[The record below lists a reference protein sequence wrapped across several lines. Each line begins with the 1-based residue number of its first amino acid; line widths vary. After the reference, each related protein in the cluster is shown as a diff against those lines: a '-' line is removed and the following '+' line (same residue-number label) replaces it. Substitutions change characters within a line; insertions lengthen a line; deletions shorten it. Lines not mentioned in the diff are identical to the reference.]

1 MSQKLCSQYPS
12 LLLEQV
18 APGDDLAD
26 KADTLCVVLA
36 GCPSVEILSVRFLV
50 FIILE
55 APQLIHRRDMSVLVG
70 RGSLYYSV
78 DKSLW
83 YVVAGIGHNDSGS
96 LSQFLSLLD
105 TEYSMAGMVQVMIVA

>member
-26 KADTLCVVLA
+26 KADTLC

-70 RGSLYYSV
+70 RGSLYSV
-78 DKSLW
+78 DKSLG
-83 YVVAGIGHNDSGS
+83 YVVAKIGHINSGS
-96 LSQFLSLLD
+96 LLQFLSLLD